1 MALSSLLDS
10 EATFS
15 QQASEC
21 GLSEPWITALKSNVV
36 ATFAKLSFAITSP
49 GTVATDDQVTRF
61 LNSMR
66 PGVVATIADFSAFK
80 RVLFES
86 QTLMIHRFKSAAK
99 GDEAVPKKLSAPER
113 GARLAH
119 LRNHLRGLDIT
130 GPLEPA
136 HGLYDMCAQ
145 MVERNEVAYI
155 SPAKCLSRQ
164 QDLTGAK
171 PEKELQ
177 LDASKTG
184 LIIKEQSGMQEISIS
199 SDLALYQAMQRRAL
213 AMDLTNLASYEVMKK
228 WTDRMFAIYAQP
240 AAPGFQKVSQAQ
252 LLRAD
257 RQAFVRMSETFS
269 GSLKALP
276 AVGKPLDPMITS
288 LETDVSVTYFM
299 LPMPAHSSSSGTQ
312 AESNKV
318 DKKRS
323 DTSNADKTQ
332 PSKFQKGAKG
342 KSKGKNKKREPMPSS
357 LKGMH
362 SRTPQ
367 GDQMC
372 FGYNLGTC
380 KQGSGCTRKHVCSV
394 PGCYKSHPQT
404 EHQ

>member
-1 MALSSLLDS
+1 
-10 EATFS
+10 
-15 QQASEC
+15 
-21 GLSEPWITALKSNVV
+21 
-36 ATFAKLSFAITSP
+36 
-49 GTVATDDQVTRF
+49 
-61 LNSMR
+61 
-66 PGVVATIADFSAFK
+66 
-80 RVLFES
+80 
-86 QTLMIHRFKSAAK
+86 
-99 GDEAVPKKLSAPER
+99 
-113 GARLAH
+113 
-119 LRNHLRGLDIT
+119 
-130 GPLEPA
+130 
-136 HGLYDMCAQ
+136 
-145 MVERNEVAYI
+145 
-155 SPAKCLSRQ
+155 
-164 QDLTGAK
+164 
-171 PEKELQ
+171 
-177 LDASKTG
+177 
-184 LIIKEQSGMQEISIS
+184 
-199 SDLALYQAMQRRAL
+199 
-213 AMDLTNLASYEVMKK
+213 MDLTNLASYEVMKK

-269 GSLKALP
+269 GSLKTLP

-342 KSKGKNKKREPMPSS
+342 KSKGKSKKREPMPSS

-367 GDQMC
+367 GDQIC